1 MKLSLHVVA
10 ITLAIASHA
19 AIAQTSPTEGT
30 TPRAEPASSEPTA
43 SETAEVIFSSNA
55 KYETKTGV
63 PLKGAP
69 FVCTGGNVTRVGGDA
84 GSENTTVR
92 AGVEVAVTS
101 VVSWTNTG
109 FRLTCAPFMSFV
121 PEKGAKYVVV
131 NERIGGKGVSALWA
145 APARQTC
152 KVSVYKETSTGFT
165 KVETRPVSQSQC
177 HAPEV

>member
-1 MKLSLHVVA
+1 MKLSLHVAA

-19 AIAQTSPTEGT
+19 ALAQTSQKEET
-30 TPRAEPASSEPTA
+30 TPRPEPTSSEPSA
-43 SETAEVIFSSNA
+43 SETAEVIFSSDT
-55 KYETKTGV
+55 KYETKAGV

-69 FVCTGGNVTRVGGDA
+69 FVCTGGNVTRVGGDS
-84 GSENTTVR
+84 GSDSTTVK

-131 NERIGGKGVSALWA
+131 NERIGGKGVSALWV

-152 KVSVYKETSTGFT
+152 KVSVYKEAAAGFT
-165 KVETRPVSQSQC
+165 KVETRPVNQSQC